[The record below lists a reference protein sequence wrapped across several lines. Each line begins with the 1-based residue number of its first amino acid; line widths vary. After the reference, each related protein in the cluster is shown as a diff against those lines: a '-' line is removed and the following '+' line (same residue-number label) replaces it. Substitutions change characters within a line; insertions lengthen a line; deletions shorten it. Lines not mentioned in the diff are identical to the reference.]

1 MLVLIHGKFLKQN
14 FKLISSSFFL
24 CYSSRT
30 ATAVPSSAASTSSS
44 SSSSSSVTTINTQD
58 FISGVAHVRL
68 NRAIEIV
75 IDSIQSLEGAVN
87 NFDQLVFGLIYGR
100 LGTRTEFESIEVIK
114 KTRNKFLDLFINDKN
129 LGYDSFVTYT

>member
-1 MLVLIHGKFLKQN
+1 MF
-14 FKLISSSFFL
+14 S
-24 CYSSRT
+24 YSSRIGT
-30 ATAVPSSAASTSSS
+30 TIPSSATSTSSS
-44 SSSSSSVTTINTQD
+44 SSSSSSLTTINTQD

-100 LGTRTEFESIEVIK
+100 MGTRTEFESIEVIK
-114 KTRNKFLDLFINDKN
+114 KQPNQVFDFFIK
-129 LGYDSFVTYT
+129 LKPI

>member
-1 MLVLIHGKFLKQN
+1 
-14 FKLISSSFFL
+14 
-24 CYSSRT
+24 
-30 ATAVPSSAASTSSS
+30 
-44 SSSSSSVTTINTQD
+44 
-58 FISGVAHVRL
+58 L

-100 LGTRTEFESIEVIK
+100 LGTRTEFESIEVNN
-114 KTRNKFLDLFINDKN
+114 NKNFFLMDYLNFQN

>member
-1 MLVLIHGKFLKQN
+1 MLVLIHGKLLNKTNSKKIHFL
-14 FKLISSSFFL
+14 S
-24 CYSSRT
+24 YSSRT
-30 ATAVPSSAASTSSS
+30 ITAIPSSASSS
-44 SSSSSSVTTINTQD
+44 SSSTSSINTQD

-100 LGTRTEFESIEVIK
+100 LGTRTEFESIEVNH
-114 KTRNKFLDLFINDKN
+114 NKFF
-129 LGYDSFVTYT
+129 F